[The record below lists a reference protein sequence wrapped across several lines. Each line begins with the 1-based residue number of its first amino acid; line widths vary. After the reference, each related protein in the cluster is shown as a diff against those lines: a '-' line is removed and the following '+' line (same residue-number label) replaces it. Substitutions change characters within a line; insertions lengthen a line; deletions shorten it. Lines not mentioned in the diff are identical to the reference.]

1 MNKKLAALLA
11 LTLLGTAHAQ
21 SGLKAGLWENR
32 TVRMMVD
39 GKDMT
44 AAMRDAAE
52 LRKQQIAKLPPAQ
65 RQQAEAALARQ
76 GGDPLSRRVC
86 ISAEMAAR
94 QQPMV
99 PRPPRAE
106 CEPPKFKRDG
116 QRTTFE
122 LSCTQEGGKLS
133 GKGEIVTTADL
144 ITTRLETRSSDGA
157 GQAHTLL
164 AETQMKYLG
173 SDCGGIKPLEAPAQ
187 PASAAAATSRSPR
200 KPAPAK

>member
-76 GGDPLSRRVC
+76 GGDPLSRRAC

-94 QQPMV
+94 
-99 PRPPRAE
+99 
-106 CEPPKFKRDG
+106 
-116 QRTTFE
+116 
-122 LSCTQEGGKLS
+122 
-133 GKGEIVTTADL
+133 
-144 ITTRLETRSSDGA
+144 
-157 GQAHTLL
+157 
-164 AETQMKYLG
+164 
-173 SDCGGIKPLEAPAQ
+173 
-187 PASAAAATSRSPR
+187 
-200 KPAPAK
+200 

>member
-32 TVRMMVD
+32 TVRMVVD

-52 LRKQQIAKLPPAQ
+52 QRKQQIAKLPPAQ

-76 GGDPLSRRVC
+76 GGDPLTRRVC

-122 LSCTQEGGKLS
+122 LTCTQEGGKLN

-144 ITTRLETRSSDGA
+144 ITTRLETRSGDGA

>member
-99 PRPPRAE
+99 PRPPRAA

-157 GQAHTLL
+157 GQAHPLL

-173 SDCGGIKPLEAPAQ
+173 SACGGIKPLEAPAH
-187 PASAAAATSRSPR
+187 PASAAAAPSRSPR

>member
-1 MNKKLAALLA
+1 
-11 LTLLGTAHAQ
+11 
-21 SGLKAGLWENR
+21 
-32 TVRMMVD
+32 
-39 GKDMT
+39 
-44 AAMRDAAE
+44 
-52 LRKQQIAKLPPAQ
+52 
-65 RQQAEAALARQ
+65 
-76 GGDPLSRRVC
+76 
-86 ISAEMAAR
+86 
-94 QQPMV
+94 MV